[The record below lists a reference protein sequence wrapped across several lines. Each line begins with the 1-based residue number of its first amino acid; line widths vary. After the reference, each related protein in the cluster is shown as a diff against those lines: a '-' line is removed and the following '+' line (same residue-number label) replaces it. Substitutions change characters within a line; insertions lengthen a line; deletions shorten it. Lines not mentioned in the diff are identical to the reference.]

1 MREIEV
7 GDAFIGVVAQ
17 APFESR
23 SSSGVQ
29 NAFCTLQ
36 PLAFED
42 GQRTTPGD
50 FPNRGLVWWMLA
62 DNAHRFAQP
71 GRLVSFIV
79 EQAPEYTADGPEK
92 HLWQAK
98 RTSVKPCTNEMVEI
112 LHVSSRDVQQQND
125 LVSTG
130 SCAADHPPC
139 PTALVRWRDHL
150 YGPLPTSPE
159 RPDHAGDLV
168 VRFAP
173 PRPGSQV
180 FRLPAAELDRVRDAG
195 ERVFEANVS
204 RDSSARNRSDHA
216 AVCSYE
222 LIPATVYRDLT
233 RTAARVRLES
243 DSAMLRRIAKDV
255 LGWSRKERSSLKQL
269 LERFEEE
276 LRHPRDDADA
286 ESAIGVLQ
294 RTRGR
299 LEHNGQLA
307 AEIADALID
316 SGFVD
321 QALED
326 GIEERYRQHVESR
339 TAKTT
344 ADIAERVASLRQE
357 LDTLVEQRNALDAR
371 IESESRM
378 KRASLERELDEQ
390 RAAHDA
396 KIAAQR
402 AELEA
407 EATNLR
413 QRQREI
419 EQRLDAATKR
429 FVEARDDVVKDLLT
443 LAPLLNAVEF
453 RKDRS
458 GDVDITEAPPSA
470 SPEPRNF
477 KLRPYLENALADREI
492 TETEFFDRFE
502 EHVRNSGYVYRRLD
516 LVAFHVSAKVSDL
529 TVLGGVSGT
538 GKSSLPRLYSQALA
552 GDFGAWDNR
561 YRMVGVNPS
570 WLDVGDLLGRVN
582 VLDRRFLPSDSGL
595 YDLLI
600 HAHEEYRQHTRNS
613 GLYVVCLD
621 EMNLAQVEHYF
632 SPFLQLLEAPADQ
645 RRLRCFAPE
654 SVSPDSDF
662 AEWAELDLPPSL
674 RFIGT
679 VNFDETTRPL
689 SRRVLDRVNLITLHP
704 VPLSELDGGG
714 EQRPAPRVSGPPVT
728 HGRFQSWR
736 KPGQA
741 GPVAEVLDELR
752 EPLGRLGCPLSP
764 RRYRGLCEFLASAP
778 RELIT
783 PEEALD
789 MQITQRLLPQ
799 VRGLFKQSAR
809 NALED
814 LRTLL
819 DRHGKR
825 YSNALRALDELCDTE
840 DPWTQEPAE

>member
-23 SSSGVQ
+23 SFSGVQ

-36 PLAFED
+36 PLAFDD
-42 GQRTTPGD
+42 GQSTTPGD
-50 FPNRGLVWWMLA
+50 FPNRGLVWWMLT

-79 EQAPEYTADGPEK
+79 ERAPEHTADDPEK

-139 PTALVRWRDHL
+139 ATALVRWGDNL

-159 RPDHAGDLV
+159 GPDDAGDFV

-173 PRPGSQV
+173 PRPGRQV
-180 FRLPAAELDRVRDAG
+180 FRLQAAELDRVRDAG
-195 ERVFEANVS
+195 QRVFEVDVS
-204 RDSSARNRSDHA
+204 RDSSMRNRREQA
-216 AVCSYE
+216 VVCSYE
-222 LIPATVYRDLT
+222 LIPAAVYRELT
-233 RTAARVRLES
+233 RTAERVRLES
-243 DSAMLRRIAKDV
+243 DSAMLRRVAKDV

-269 LERFEEE
+269 LEKFEEE
-276 LRHPRDDADA
+276 LKHPRDDADA

-294 RTRGR
+294 RTQAR

-307 AEIADALID
+307 AEIAEALIG

-326 GIEERYRQHVESR
+326 GIEERYRQYVESR

-357 LDTLVEQRNALDAR
+357 LDTLIERRNALDAEV
-371 IESESRM
+371 ESESRA
-378 KRASLERELDEQ
+378 KRASLKSELDEH

-396 KIAAQR
+396 KMAGQR

-407 EATNLR
+407 ERKNLR
-413 QRQREI
+413 QRQQEI

-429 FVEARDDVVKDLLT
+429 FVDARDDVLKDLLT

-453 RKDRS
+453 QTDRS
-458 GDVDITEAPPSA
+458 RTADTAEAPPSA
-470 SPEPRNF
+470 SPEPRTF

-502 EHVRNSGYVYRRLD
+502 RHVRNSGYVYRRLD
-516 LVAFHVSAKVSDL
+516 LVAFHVSVKVSDL

-538 GKSSLPRLYSQALA
+538 GKSSLPRLYAQALA
-552 GDFGAWDNR
+552 GDVGAWDDR

-582 VLDRRFLPSDSGL
+582 VLDARFLPSDSGL

-600 HAHEEYRQHTRNS
+600 HAHEEYQRQTRNS

-632 SPFLQLLEAPADQ
+632 SPFLQLLEAPRDQ
-645 RRLRCFAPE
+645 RRLRCFAPA

-689 SRRVLDRVNLITLHP
+689 SRRVLDRINLITLHP
-704 VPLSELDGGG
+704 VPLSELDAGGD
-714 EQRPAPRVSGPPVT
+714 QRPASPVSGPPVT
-728 HGRFQSWR
+728 HGRFESWR
-736 KPGQA
+736 RPGQA

-752 EPLGRLGCPLSP
+752 EPLRRLGCPLSP
-764 RRYRGLCEFLASAP
+764 RRYRGLCEFLASA

-799 VRGLFKQSAR
+799 VRGLFRQSAR
-809 NALED
+809 DALED

-819 DRHGKR
+819 DAHGKR
-825 YSNALRALDELCDTE
+825 YSNALHALDELCDAD
-840 DPWTQEPAE
+840 DPWAQEPAE

>member
-1 MREIEV
+1 MM
-7 GDAFIGVVAQ
+7 
-17 APFESR
+17 PTR
-23 SSSGVQ
+23 S
-29 NAFCTLQ
+29 
-36 PLAFED
+36 
-42 GQRTTPGD
+42 
-50 FPNRGLVWWMLA
+50 
-62 DNAHRFAQP
+62 
-71 GRLVSFIV
+71 
-79 EQAPEYTADGPEK
+79 
-92 HLWQAK
+92 
-98 RTSVKPCTNEMVEI
+98 
-112 LHVSSRDVQQQND
+112 
-125 LVSTG
+125 
-130 SCAADHPPC
+130 
-139 PTALVRWRDHL
+139 
-150 YGPLPTSPE
+150 
-159 RPDHAGDLV
+159 
-168 VRFAP
+168 
-173 PRPGSQV
+173 
-180 FRLPAAELDRVRDAG
+180 
-195 ERVFEANVS
+195 
-204 RDSSARNRSDHA
+204 
-216 AVCSYE
+216 
-222 LIPATVYRDLT
+222 
-233 RTAARVRLES
+233 
-243 DSAMLRRIAKDV
+243 
-255 LGWSRKERSSLKQL
+255 
-269 LERFEEE
+269 
-276 LRHPRDDADA
+276 
-286 ESAIGVLQ
+286 SAIGVLQ
-294 RTRGR
+294 RTRAR
-299 LEHNGQLA
+299 LDHNGQLA
-307 AEIADALID
+307 AEIAEALIE

-321 QALED
+321 KALED
-326 GIEERYRQHVESR
+326 GIEERYRQYVESR

-344 ADIAERVASLRQE
+344 ADIEERVASLRQK
-357 LDTLVEQRNALDAR
+357 LDTLVEQRNALDGR
-371 IESESRM
+371 IESESRR

-396 KIAAQR
+396 KVAAQR

-407 EATNLR
+407 ESKNLR

-419 EQRLDAATKR
+419 EQRLDAATRR

-453 RKDRS
+453 RKDGS
-458 GDVDITEAPPSA
+458 GAADITEAPPSA
-470 SPEPRNF
+470 SSKPGNF
-477 KLRPYLENALADREI
+477 KLRPYLESALADREI
-492 TETEFFDRFE
+492 TETEFFERFE
-502 EHVRNSGYVYRRLD
+502 RHVRNSGYVYRRLD
-516 LVAFHVSAKVSDL
+516 LVAFHVSVKVSDL

-552 GDFGAWDNR
+552 GEAGVGNER

-570 WLDVGDLLGRVN
+570 WLDIGDLLGRVN
-582 VLDRRFLPSDSGL
+582 VLDARFLPSDSGL
-595 YDLLI
+595 YDLLV
-600 HAHEEYRQHTRNS
+600 HAHEEYRRQTRNS

-674 RFIGT
+674 RFVGT

-714 EQRPAPRVSGPPVT
+714 EQRPAPAVSGPPVT

-741 GPVAEVLDELR
+741 GSVAEVLDELR

-809 NALED
+809 DALED

-825 YSNALRALDELCDTE
+825 YGNALRALDELCDTD